1 MSLPSKNT
9 DTLLIDSSAHSREA
23 ASRNDLGDNIQQL
36 RKSRGWSLEK
46 ASAAIEM
53 SRSALIKI
61 EKGQMSPTFDAI
73 LKIAAGFN
81 VSVTQ
86 LLSPMDKDVK
96 RTARY
101 EITRKKM
108 GEYDTHPAEVQEFLA
123 PSILGKKILPYK
135 GVIKARSFDEMKE
148 WIAHNGEEFMIVLS
162 GQVVFCTECYA
173 PTVLNPGDSVY
184 FDSGMGHFT
193 YSLGEEDAEVL
204 WVMSNS

>member
-1 MSLPSKNT
+1 MSLPSKKT
-9 DTLLIDSSAHSREA
+9 DTLFTDSIAHTREA
-23 ASRNDLGDNIQQL
+23 TSRNDLGNNIQRL
-36 RKSRGWSLEK
+36 RKSNGWSLEK
-46 ASAAIEM
+46 ASAAIDM

-73 LKIAAGFN
+73 LKIASGFN

-86 LLSPMDKDVK
+86 LLSPTDKDNK

-101 EITRKKM
+101 EITRKEM
-108 GEYDTHPAEVQEFLA
+108 GEYDLHPTERQEFLA
-123 PSILGKKILPYK
+123 SSILGKKILPYK
-135 GVIKARSFDEMKE
+135 GVIKARSLDEMHE
-148 WIAHNGEEFMIVLS
+148 WITHNGEEFMIVLS

-193 YSLGEEDAEVL
+193 YSLSEADAEVL
-204 WVMSNS
+204 WVMSNP